1 MATKHSTKA
10 LIAIGVIAIAAYVT
24 FSTGMETSET
34 LSPEGVH
41 SIEISG
47 SNLGL
52 RIVGGNSSSSD
63 IKLDT
68 SDARGCSLTATTSK
82 NEDGLMTIK
91 FERRGSWRL
100 GWCDPAA
107 TLRLPNSM
115 NISVKMDRLAGDF
128 VGQFKD
134 FAITSE
140 KSVIYF
146 DGIVSRFDLVGEMA
160 AVYLKF
166 DADVPKENIRI
177 NVEKLVSSINLAK
190 GWKHA
195 TSILLEIF

>member
-1 MATKHSTKA
+1 
-10 LIAIGVIAIAAYVT
+10 
-24 FSTGMETSET
+24 
-34 LSPEGVH
+34 
-41 SIEISG
+41 
-47 SNLGL
+47 
-52 RIVGGNSSSSD
+52 
-63 IKLDT
+63 
-68 SDARGCSLTATTSK
+68 
-82 NEDGLMTIK
+82 MTIK

-107 TLRLPNSM
+107 TLRLPSSM

-134 FAITSE
+134 FSITSE
-140 KSVIYF
+140 KSVVYF
-146 DGIVSRFDLVGEMA
+146 DGSVSRFDLVGEMA

-177 NVEKLVSSINLAK
+177 NVEKLVSNINLAK